1 MRISSC
7 LIFLYFRVYPQGKSL
22 DWCMERRYFFLYINS
37 EFRIE
42 LGISE
47 LRMGWRL
54 VGWSGDFNFM
64 EFICAKWEFDI
75 EKSGYY
81 EKKWE
86 FQRKFYKFIFLGT
99 LYNIHTPLHRELAGE
114 GEDLESVE
122 RTLKHQAKIEQ
133 ESDIKL

>member
-1 MRISSC
+1 
-7 LIFLYFRVYPQGKSL
+7 
-22 DWCMERRYFFLYINS
+22 MERRYFFYIYVNS

-54 VGWSGDFNFM
+54 VAWSGDFNFM
-64 EFICAKWEFDI
+64 EFNCAKWEFDI

-86 FQRKFYKFIFLGT
+86 F
-99 LYNIHTPLHRELAGE
+99 
-114 GEDLESVE
+114 
-122 RTLKHQAKIEQ
+122 
-133 ESDIKL
+133 